1 VTLLL
6 AIAASISIAAGMFL
20 TKGVTLRLPVF
31 QVIGPLFL
39 LNAFFA
45 LPFLMFG
52 SSWVSLNHF
61 EIELLGLGGLLTAA
75 GAGIIFLIVS
85 RSSASASSVGQA
97 LSPAAVLL
105 IAPFVLKSSRSVVE
119 LILVAMLIMATT
131 TPLRDSV
138 TGIRSLLTISLMVGA
153 GISGGSITV
162 IVALLLKHGI
172 GFAQIIV
179 IQQLIAGAL
188 FFAIVPPAGI
198 RGRDYFSLAKRSM
211 FMSAGWL
218 FSSRAIQS
226 GSPLLVQSV
235 MATVP
240 LFIVILE
247 TIIYKK
253 RPTPEIVFSALVTVV
268 GISALTLLT

>member
-1 VTLLL
+1 MTLLL

-45 LPFLMFG
+45 LPFFMLG
-52 SSWVSLNHF
+52 SSWVPLNHF
-61 EIELLGLGGLLTAA
+61 EIELLGLGGLLTGA
-75 GAGIIFLIVS
+75 GAWIIFIIVS
-85 RSSASASSVGQA
+85 RSSASAASVGQA
-97 LSPAAVLL
+97 LSPAVVLL
-105 IAPFVLKSSRSVVE
+105 IAPLVLKSSISVAE
-119 LILVAMLIMATT
+119 LILVAMLIIATT

-138 TGIRSLLTISLMVGA
+138 VGIRSFLTISLMVCA
-153 GISGGSITV
+153 GITGGSITV
-162 IVALLLKHGI
+162 IMALLLKHGL

-179 IQQLIAGAL
+179 IQQLIAGLL
-188 FFAIVPPAGI
+188 FLVVVPPAGI
-198 RGRDYFSLAKRSM
+198 RGRDYPSLAKRSI

-240 LFIVILE
+240 LLIVIFE

-253 RPTPEIVFSALVTVV
+253 RPTPGIVFSALATII